1 MSVLNDGDRNEIIYE
16 YRKQEYH
23 DREAEKEC
31 CGNCRWHTKEAL
43 TNEWMCD
50 CEDSD
55 NCMDYTEYTDG
66 CECFERR

>member
-1 MSVLNDGDRNEIIYE
+1 MSVFNDGDRDDIIRE
-16 YRKQEYH
+16 YRKQEYL
-23 DREAEKEC
+23 DREAEREY

-55 NCMDYTEYTDG
+55 YCMDYTGYNDG